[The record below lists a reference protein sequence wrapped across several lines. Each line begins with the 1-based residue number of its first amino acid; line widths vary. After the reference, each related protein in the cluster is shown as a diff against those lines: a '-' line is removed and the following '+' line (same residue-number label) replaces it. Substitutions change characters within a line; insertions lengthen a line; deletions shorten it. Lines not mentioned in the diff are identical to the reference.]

1 MHLPAYCICRRFQQ
15 KFYIFLQFLR
25 LSNTIEISLAR
36 IFIFKGYLRFHLVTD
51 KKKKDERRECYGIKN
66 GGQKNFRSFQVER
79 LERINFYYTRLD
91 FSTNLTDDEEKTL
104 LVSEYSAKLQIAN
117 KKWRPG

>member
-66 GGQKNFRSFQVER
+66 GGQKKFPVISSGEIGKNKF
-79 LERINFYYTRLD
+79 LLH
-91 FSTNLTDDEEKTL
+91 LT
-104 LVSEYSAKLQIAN
+104 
-117 KKWRPG
+117 